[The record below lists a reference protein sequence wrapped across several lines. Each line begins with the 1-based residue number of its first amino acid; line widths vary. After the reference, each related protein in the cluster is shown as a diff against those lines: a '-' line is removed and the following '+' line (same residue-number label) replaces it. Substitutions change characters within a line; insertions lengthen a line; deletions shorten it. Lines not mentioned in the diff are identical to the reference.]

1 MLHRCLAV
9 AAWACLIF
17 IVYATLVSAHVR
29 PELTQSE
36 PMLAVFAERYG
47 AYGLLGG
54 LFRLAYPSR
63 VRAVWIFV
71 LGSAVIL
78 ELLQI
83 LIPDRDARI
92 IDAMEKMAGGATG
105 LWVASTLLVY
115 ADRRGWK

>member
-9 AAWACLIF
+9 GSWACLIF
-17 IVYATLVSAHVR
+17 IVYATLVSAHAR

-36 PMLAVFAERYG
+36 PMLVVFVERFA
-47 AYGLLGG
+47 AYGVLGG

-63 VRAVWIFV
+63 VCAVWVIV

-92 IDAMEKMAGGATG
+92 IDAVEKMAGGATG
-105 LWVASTLLVY
+105 LWVARKLLVF
-115 ADRRGWK
+115 ADRQG